1 MIIMFIK
8 NGNCFMIYRG
18 VKMNE
23 KEQKKKS
30 RYEML
35 RAIGIAV
42 GTILLIAGFVFI
54 LRGFGIL

>member
-1 MIIMFIK
+1 
-8 NGNCFMIYRG
+8 MIYRG

-23 KEQKKKS
+23 KEQNKKS

>member
-1 MIIMFIK
+1 
-8 NGNCFMIYRG
+8 MIYRG

>member
-1 MIIMFIK
+1 
-8 NGNCFMIYRG
+8 MIYRG

-30 RYEML
+30 RHDML

-42 GTILLIAGFVFI
+42 GTILLIAGFVFL
-54 LRGFGIL
+54 LRGFGIR